1 MFENNILEIL
11 QESKIFQGLSDEYMG
26 MIAARGD
33 LINHNQNDVI
43 IEEGQTGHPLYIIV
57 EGQVEVFLPK
67 KKKYYTQERPT
78 RVKLN
83 RLAPGDCIGEY
94 SLIDN
99 EPASASVAA
108 IEPCKV
114 FTITRKDF
122 LEIINSSDH
131 LAKIIYKNMLKVLIK
146 RARQYSHELD
156 FCF

>member
-1 MFENNILEIL
+1 MSDKNVLEIL
-11 QESKIFQGLSDEYMG
+11 QQAKIFQGLSDEYMG
-26 MIAARGD
+26 MIFTRGD
-33 LINHNQNDVI
+33 LIDYNQNDVI

-78 RVKLN
+78 KVKLN
-83 RLAPGDCIGEY
+83 HLVSGDCIGEY

-108 IEPCKV
+108 TEPCKI

-122 LEIINSSDH
+122 LEILNSSDY

-156 FCF
+156 LCF